1 MISTQRH
8 RIPAPLIAGLIF
20 FLALCPIT
28 AAGQPVIGVIYAAP
42 HFERLTQR
50 NEDPLAPYRAAL
62 EAEGAVVLVIGQ
74 GMSEALVDEKLER
87 MDGLLL
93 PGGIDVEPSRYNE
106 PPHPKLEK
114 TDAALDAL
122 EWRALDHARAHS
134 LPVLG
139 ICRGHQVINVY
150 YGGSLIQDIPA
161 QHESETVVVHRNG
174 IRTHDI
180 TLVEGALLR
189 ELLGADRYEV
199 NTYHHQ
205 AVKDLAPGFR
215 LSARTDDGIVEAI
228 ESTGEVFILGVQFHP
243 EKMLEEK
250 PELRAIFARFIQEVQ
265 KHAADK
271 TTAR

>member
-1 MISTQRH
+1 MVMTQRAGVL
-8 RIPAPLIAGLIF
+8 RACLICLC
-20 FLALCPIT
+20 FLMVSGFVW
-28 AAGQPVIGVIYAAP
+28 AAGGPVIGMMYPGP
-42 HFERLTQR
+42 HFERLMQR
-50 NEDPLAPYRAAL
+50 NEDRLAPYRAAL

-122 EWRALDHARAHS
+122 EWRALDHARAHG

-180 TLVEGALLR
+180 TLVEGTLLR

-215 LSARTDDGIVEAI
+215 ISARTDDGIVEAI

-271 TTAR
+271 ATAR